1 MEGLEANG
9 VRPMNAK
16 IPTSASAG
24 FTLIEIMVVVVILG
38 ILAAIVAP
46 NIIGRVEQ
54 ARVTRAKTDIQTI
67 EAALK
72 MYRIDNSRYPSTEQG
87 LEALV
92 KQPPG
97 ARMPNYMQDG
107 YLERLRMDPWN
118 SPYQYLYPGHNGRVD
133 IYSFGADGLPG
144 GKDDDADIG
153 NWNLDE

>member
-1 MEGLEANG
+1 
-9 VRPMNAK
+9 MNAIK
-16 IPTSASAG
+16 STPGSAG

-54 ARVTRAKTDIQTI
+54 ARVTRARTDIQTI

-92 KQPPG
+92 QKPAG
-97 ARMPNYMQDG
+97 ANLPKYTPDG
-107 YLERLRMDPWN
+107 YLERLRKDPW
-118 SPYQYLYPGHNGRVD
+118 SSSYQYLYPGQHGRLD

-144 GKDDDADIG
+144 GSDNDADIG

>member
-1 MEGLEANG
+1 
-9 VRPMNAK
+9 MNAIK
-16 IPTSASAG
+16 STPGSAG

-67 EAALK
+67 AAALK
-72 MYRIDNSRYPSTEQG
+72 MFRIDNSRYPTTEQG

-92 KQPPG
+92 RKPAG
-97 ARMPNYMQDG
+97 ANLPKYTPDG
-107 YLERLRMDPWN
+107 YLEKLRKDPW
-118 SPYQYLYPGHNGRVD
+118 SSQYQYLYPGQHGRFD
-133 IYSFGADGLPG
+133 IYSFGADGMPG
-144 GKDDDADIG
+144 GSDNDADIG

>member
-1 MEGLEANG
+1 
-9 VRPMNAK
+9 MNAK
-16 IPTSASAG
+16 NPTAASAG
-24 FTLIEIMVVVVILG
+24 FTLIEIMVVIVILG

-54 ARVTRAKTDIQTI
+54 ARITRAKTDIQTI

-72 MYRIDNSRYPSTEQG
+72 MYRIDNSRYPTTEQG

-92 KQPPG
+92 RKPAGTNLPKYTPG
-97 ARMPNYMQDG
+97 G
-107 YLERLRMDPWN
+107 YLERLRVDPWN
-118 SPYQYLYPGHNGRVD
+118 SPYQYLYPGQNGRVD

-144 GKDDDADIG
+144 GADGDADIG

>member
-1 MEGLEANG
+1 
-9 VRPMNAK
+9 MNA
-16 IPTSASAG
+16 IRPTLGSAG

-54 ARVTRAKTDIQTI
+54 ARVTRAKTDIQPI
-67 EAALK
+67 DAALK
-72 MYRIDNSRYPSTEQG
+72 MYRIDNSRYPTTEQG

-92 KQPPG
+92 QKPAG
-97 ARMPNYMQDG
+97 ANLPKYTPDG
-107 YLERLRMDPWN
+107 YLEKLRKDPWS
-118 SPYQYLYPGHNGRVD
+118 SPYQYLYPGQHGRLD

-144 GKDDDADIG
+144 GADNDADIG

>member
-1 MEGLEANG
+1 
-9 VRPMNAK
+9 MNAIK
-16 IPTSASAG
+16 STPGSAG

-54 ARVTRAKTDIQTI
+54 ARVTRARTDIQTI

-92 KQPPG
+92 QKPAG
-97 ARMPNYMQDG
+97 ANLPKYTPDG
-107 YLERLRMDPWN
+107 YLERLRKDPWS
-118 SPYQYLYPGHNGRVD
+118 SPYQYLYPGQHGRLD

-144 GKDDDADIG
+144 GSDNDADIG